1 VDLNGDGHRDI
12 LSGSYS
18 RMESSM
24 AGLFQVLYGKAD
36 GKFGKAEVL
45 KGTDGEPLIIPAD
58 DKEEVTEKICTRP
71 FAADWDGDGHLDLV
85 VGNFSG
91 TFYWFKGEGKGKFQ
105 PKPEQIKS
113 GDKPLKI
120 NGAHSDPF
128 IIDWDGDG
136 DLDLVT
142 GSSDGGVYWAENKAG
157 KGKLPEL
164 GPLQTLIETPPKWGT
179 PSETPKIL
187 REGDLTR
194 PTYATRVWVE
204 DINGDGK
211 LDLLVGDSVTL
222 VSPANGL
229 SDAEMTKKYAEWQ
242 EEFKK
247 AQAAITAFRVQEA
260 KEAKDA
266 KEAKEAKK
274 DAEAKVDKKE
284 AKDDKEAKDRK
295 AEKEEARKKAYE
307 EYSKVYR
314 KRSEFMQEEMTGF
327 VWLYLQK

>member
-1 VDLNGDGHRDI
+1 VDLDGDGHRDI

-18 RMESSM
+18 RTEGGM

-36 GKFGKAEVL
+36 GTFKKAEAL

-58 DKEEVTEKICTRP
+58 DNKQLTEKICTRP

-91 TFYWFKGEGKGKFQ
+91 TFYWFKGEGKGKFK
-105 PKPEQIKS
+105 PKPEPINT

-120 NGAHSDPF
+120 PGVHSDPF
-128 IIDWDGDG
+128 VVDWDGDG
-136 DLDLVT
+136 DLDLVS

-157 KGKLPEL
+157 KGKMPDL
-164 GPLQTLIETPPKWGT
+164 GALQTLIEPPPKWGT
-179 PSETPKIL
+179 PGGAPKPL

-194 PTYATRVWVE
+194 PTYASRVWVD

-211 LDLLVGDSVTL
+211 LDLLVGDRVTL
-222 VSPANGL
+222 VSPAKGL
-229 SDAEMTKKYAEWQ
+229 SDEEMAKKYAEWQ

-247 AQAAITAFRVQEA
+247 ANAAITAA
-260 KEAKDA
+260 NG
-266 KEAKEAKK
+266 
-274 DAEAKVDKKE
+274 
-284 AKDDKEAKDRK
+284 K
-295 AEKEEARKKAYE
+295 AGKEEQKKAYE
-307 EYSKVYR
+307 EYDKVYR
-314 KRSEFMQEEMTGF
+314 KRSEFMKEEMTGF